1 MNQPIRWLAMLFAT
15 ILLFTSCRTTGNIR
29 IPYSVAPAVQL
40 PEHIRSIGIAD
51 RSRPQDDGGKA
62 LNVVEGVLTGEGIRE
77 DRNGANACIAGAT
90 VQLNMDQLVAAKSLD
105 SLSLQGASGAVMP
118 LPLTWNE
125 VSAICQ
131 QQGVDGLLVL
141 EIFDTDQ
148 AGSKTGYAANQV
160 VSIVKT
166 GNAIPAPPPTNSAV
180 FVKMAWRLYDPQSQL
195 ILDEI
200 RMSDQFGVNGSPYD
214 LGDFAK
220 RDAIQQSAYIGG
232 RSYCSR
238 FFPTWM
244 YVNRPYYRRPGPD
257 LEMATRYAQMN
268 DFEAAMEGWAT
279 ATESHKRKIA
289 GRACYNLAIGY
300 EIRGDI
306 QSALDWAQKAYGN
319 YRCKL
324 ARDYARELKRRL

>member
-1 MNQPIRWLAMLFAT
+1 MNQLLRSAALLIAVAALFS
-15 ILLFTSCRTTGNIR
+15 SCRTTGNIR
-29 IPYSVAPAVQL
+29 IPYPVAPAVSL
-40 PEHIRSIGIAD
+40 PEHLQSIGVVD
-51 RSRPQDDGGKA
+51 RSRPLDDGGKA

-77 DRNGANACIAGAT
+77 DGNGAKACISGAT

-105 SLSLQGASGAVMP
+105 SIALQGVTGGTMP
-118 LPLTWNE
+118 LPLSWNE

-141 EIFDTDQ
+141 EVFDTDQ

-166 GNAIPAPPPTNSAV
+166 GNAIPVPPPSNSAV
-180 FVKMAWRLYDPQSQL
+180 FVKMAWRLYDPQSQS

-232 RSYCSR
+232 RSYSSR

-244 YVNRPYYRRPGPD
+244 YVNRAYYRRPGPD
-257 LEMATRYAQMN
+257 LASATRYAQMN
-268 DFEAAMEGWAT
+268 DFEAAMEGWSAAT
-279 ATESHKRKIA
+279 NSHKRKIA